1 MVDSN
6 ALADRDESSEPSIKS
21 VSSIK
26 SRFEQLN
33 QQQSQASSVNGSN
46 RLPSRELSFPNIV
59 IMANQL
65 HKQQKVLFDN
75 KSAAGSNNS
84 INDFQSKEESKIDQ
98 KLLFKSRVNN
108 VISNLPPKLPVSK
121 PNPPQPSSKPK
132 PIGSFPILQ
141 SQQGLVTNP
150 ISRSISPPHSAH
162 SISPKDLKIV
172 EDHHDPF
179 DDSQGIDPFADDN
192 ESEDFTYNEILTNVQ
207 VPRTNRHNTGNT
219 SGNAGNT
226 LETNKFKSNNN
237 NNNNNNHNNNN
248 NNNNDT
254 NNNNNNNNNNKS
266 KRNILAVHQCDDLE
280 NKPSTQKNKINKPP
294 LPNRPQMPPPPPLPN
309 RPQSLLEN
317 KVVKRRTSSILN
329 SPSKVAHP
337 SGTENNQMD
346 SVLNSTTDAPDLSR
360 ANRRPPKIKGIR
372 EINNKAT
379 TRAFA
384 IAGEYVITDS
394 GHTRVWSL
402 DEGEIFNTISHE
414 DSKITSL
421 CWRPTRKLEDV
432 GRYIWAGGQDG
443 NLFAIRIEGE
453 DKHFEVTH
461 KAHSHPVNFILR
473 HEFQLWTLDDTGK
486 LQIWSEDEGV
496 VSLKSKPKTLRISS
510 KQTCVLIV
518 GHHLWTA
525 SGKNIEIF
533 NPLDENE
540 LIVKKIDIG
549 DDVGNIK
556 CMTQTDNSSLVYI
569 GHEDGRI
576 TTWNVRTFNQISV
589 KCVSV
594 YSITSLLG
602 VGDYLWAGFKT
613 GMIYIYDV
621 TKDPWVVIKD
631 WQAHKAPVVD
641 LKSDEEG
648 LWRVDRLQVAS
659 CSSEGQI
666 IVWDGLMEQDWIADE
681 MSNREEEYCSYEKIK
696 VLICSW
702 NIDASKPSDLEL
714 SADGVKFLKS
724 WFTSVESPDI
734 IVIGFQEIIDLES
747 KKQTAKTMLMTKR
760 KKEKKEEQKI
770 ANLHLRY
777 KAWHDRLVK
786 AVHTASDGEK
796 YEVISSQ
803 NQIGLFTCIFVKE
816 SKREL
821 IRDIDVA
828 KKKTGLKGYHGNK
841 GSIATRFIYDDSSI
855 CFVNCHLAAG
865 QLKTVDRN
873 SDAANILDN
882 TQFPVC
888 ANESWNENES
898 VFTHGGDGTMIF
910 DHEFCFFSG
919 DLNYRIDLQRDKV
932 LEAIEKKNYASLW
945 EHDQLLKQRNA
956 NPTFRLRSF
965 SEGIPNFAPTYKY
978 NRGED
983 EYDTSEKRR
992 TPAWCDRIL
1001 YRGPSVKQEHYR
1013 RYEVK
1018 VSDHRPISGA
1028 FKIKVKK
1035 ILKEQQI
1042 DVKEKAIK
1050 AWKANFKVEKFKA
1063 MMKWLESCGYE
1074 QSISNKV
1081 LKETHENLRK
1091 TVEILNKSNGTGN
1104 TSGKGVRKK
1113 K

>member
-1 MVDSN
+1 QVDSH
-6 ALADRDESSEPSIKS
+6 ALTDRDESSESSQKT
-21 VSSIK
+21 VSSLK
-26 SRFEQLN
+26 SRFEHLN
-33 QQQSQASSVNGSN
+33 QQTPQASSVNGSN
-46 RLPSRELSFPNIV
+46 RLQSSRELSFPNVV
-59 IMANQL
+59 IMAQQQK
-65 HKQQKVLFDN
+65 KQSKVLFEN

-84 INDFQSKEESKIDQ
+84 INGAYDLRSKEESKIEDQ
-98 KLLFKSRVNN
+98 KHLFKSRVNN
-108 VISNLPPKLPVSK
+108 IIANLPPKPPASK
-121 PNPPQPSSKPK
+121 SNLQPPPSKPK
-132 PIGSFPILQ
+132 PIGGFPILQ
-141 SQQGLVTNP
+141 SQQGSVTNHL
-150 ISRSISPPHSAH
+150 SRSISPSHSNH
-162 SISPKDLKIV
+162 SNLSNLSTSPNDLRIA

-192 ESEDFTYNEILTNVQ
+192 ESEDIYDDFSTNVQ
-207 VPRTNRHNTGNT
+207 ISRTNRLSNTGNT
-219 SGNAGNT
+219 GNA
-226 LETNKFKSNNN
+226 
-237 NNNNNNHNNNN
+237 
-248 NNNNDT
+248 D
-254 NNNNNNNNNNKS
+254 
-266 KRNILAVHQCDDLE
+266 
-280 NKPSTQKNKINKPP
+280 KPSIQKNKTNKPP
-294 LPNRPQMPPPPPLPN
+294 LPNRPQMPPPPLPD
-309 RPQSLLEN
+309 RPPSLREN
-317 KVVKRRTSSILN
+317 KVIKRRTSAILN
-329 SPSKVAHP
+329 SSSKVTHHP

-346 SVLNSTTDAPDLSR
+346 PVFNSTTDAPDLSR

-372 EINNKAT
+372 EINNKGT

-394 GHTRVWSL
+394 GHTRVWL
-402 DEGEIFNTISHE
+402 LEEGGISNTISHE

-421 CWRPTRKLEDV
+421 CWRPTRKLEEV

-443 NLFAIRIEGE
+443 NLFAIKIEGE
-453 DKHFEVTH
+453 DKHLEVTH

-473 HEFQLWTLDDTGK
+473 HGFQLWTLDDTGK
-486 LQIWSEDEGV
+486 LQIWSEDDGGI
-496 VSLKSKPKTLRISS
+496 VSLKSKPKSIRISS

-525 SGKNIEIF
+525 SGKSIEVF

-549 DDVGNIK
+549 NDIGNVK
-556 CMTQTDNSSLVYI
+556 CMTQMDNSSFVYI
-569 GHEDGRI
+569 GHEDGKI
-576 TTWNVRTFNQISV
+576 TTWDVRTFNQKSM

-621 TKDPWVVIKD
+621 RRDPWVVIKD
-631 WQAHKAPVVD
+631 WQAHKGPVID
-641 LKSDEEG
+641 MKSDEEG

-681 MSNREEEYCSYEKIK
+681 MSNREKEYCKYEEAK

-702 NIDASKPSDLEL
+702 NIDASRPPDLEQ
-714 SADGVKFLKS
+714 SAEGVKFLKS

-734 IVIGFQEIIDLES
+734 IVIGFQEIVDLES
-747 KKQTAKTMLMTKR
+747 KKEAAKTMLLTKR
-760 KKEKKEEQKI
+760 KKEKKNI
-770 ANLHLRY
+770 DNVNLRY
-777 KAWHDRLVK
+777 KAWLDRLVK
-786 AVHTASDGEK
+786 AVHNAADGEK
-796 YEVISSQ
+796 YEVISSE
-803 NQIGLFTCIFVKE
+803 NLIGLFTCIFVKE
-816 SKREL
+816 SERKL
-821 IRDIDVA
+821 IRDIDVT
-828 KKKTGLKGYHGNK
+828 KRKTGLKGYHGNK

-865 QLKTVDRN
+865 QTKTVDRN
-873 SDAANILDN
+873 NDAANILDN

-932 LEAIEKKNYASLW
+932 LEAIEKKEYALLL
-945 EHDQLLKQRNA
+945 EHDQLFKQRNT
-956 NPTFRLRSF
+956 NPSFRLRPF

-1001 YRGPSVKQEHYR
+1001 YRGPSVKSVKQEHYR
-1013 RYEVK
+1013 RYDVK

-1028 FKIKVKK
+1028 FKIVKK
-1035 ILKEQQI
+1035 QILKEKQI
-1042 DVKEKAIK
+1042 DVKENAIK
-1050 AWKANFKVEKFKA
+1050 AWKENFKEEKFKS

-1074 QSISNKV
+1074 QSISKRV
-1081 LKETHENLRK
+1081 LKENHENLRK
-1091 TVEILNKSNGTGN
+1091 TVEILNK
-1104 TSGKGVRKK
+1104 RKK